1 MTPHHMPS
9 ARSIG
14 TDGAC
19 LNTMGST
26 HTHTGTF
33 TYGLSDSTR
42 AYDAALYESLTYED
56 RLEFDRADIQDIYER
71 TRPNVSPE
79 LLEESL
85 REQYDLAMRTRT
97 EAEQMEQAESE
108 KVENTKC

>member
-1 MTPHHMPS
+1 M
-9 ARSIG
+9 
-14 TDGAC
+14 
-19 LNTMGST
+19 
-26 HTHTGTF
+26 
-33 TYGLSDSTR
+33 
-42 AYDAALYESLTYED
+42 
-56 RLEFDRADIQDIYER
+56 EFDRADIQDIYER

-85 REQYDLAMRTRT
+85 RVQYDLAMRTRT